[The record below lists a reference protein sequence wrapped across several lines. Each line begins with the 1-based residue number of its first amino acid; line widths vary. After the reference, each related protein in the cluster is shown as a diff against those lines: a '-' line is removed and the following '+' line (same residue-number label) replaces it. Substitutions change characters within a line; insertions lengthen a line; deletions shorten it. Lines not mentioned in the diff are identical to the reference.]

1 MIVSNEPGY
10 YKKNEY
16 GIRIENLL
24 ICMIKNNKTLYFEN
38 ISWAPIDID
47 LIEKSLLSS
56 KEKEWL
62 NYKLLKDG
70 EYADWLSKEV
80 HSSVGYKK

>member
-1 MIVSNEPGY
+1 
-10 YKKNEY
+10 
-16 GIRIENLL
+16 
-24 ICMIKNNKTLYFEN
+24 MIKNNKTLYFEN

-62 NYKLLKDG
+62 NHYHKLVRKKMNSYLSSDEKK
-70 EYADWLSKEV
+70 WLY
-80 HSSVGYKK
+80 SVTEPI